1 MKKLDSDT
9 SSTSKNT
16 NSKSSS
22 RISAVGKRKTAIAR
36 VWIKPGVGNIL
47 VNRMPLEQYFSNK
60 DNSVPTIHSNKAIEP
75 LILGDY
81 VDSVDVLCTVKGGGI
96 TGQAEALRHGISK
109 ALSILNPEMRP
120 VLRGQGLL
128 TRDSRK
134 VERKKYGK
142 HKARKSTQF
151 SKR

>member
-1 MKKLDSDT
+1 MKKDYSAAGMIE
-9 SSTSKNT
+9 SKPDA
-16 NSKSSS
+16 SS
-22 RISAVGKRKTAIAR
+22 RISSVGKRKTAIAR
-36 VWIKPGVGNIL
+36 VWIKPGEGKIVI
-47 VNRMPLEQYFSNK
+47 NRLTLEQYFSNK
-60 DNSVPTIHSNKAIEP
+60 ENSMPTIHSNKVIEP
-75 LILGDY
+75 LILSDY
-81 VDSVDVLCTVKGGGI
+81 RDSLDILCTVKGGGI

-109 ALSILNPEMRP
+109 ALSLLNPELRP
-120 VLRGQGLL
+120 MLRGNGLL

>member
-1 MKKLDSDT
+1 MKKDYSAAGIIE
-9 SSTSKNT
+9 SKPDA
-16 NSKSSS
+16 SS
-22 RISAVGKRKTAIAR
+22 RISSVGKRKTAIAR
-36 VWIKPGVGNIL
+36 VWIKPGEGKIVI
-47 VNRMPLEQYFSNK
+47 NRLTLEQYFSNK
-60 DNSVPTIHSNKAIEP
+60 ENSIPTIHSNKVIEP
-75 LILGDY
+75 LILSDY
-81 VDSVDVLCTVKGGGI
+81 RDSLDILCTVKGGGI

-109 ALSILNPEMRP
+109 ALSLLNPELRP
-120 VLRGQGLL
+120 MLRGNGLL

>member
-1 MKKLDSDT
+1 MSKDYLVGSQPKQESP
-9 SSTSKNT
+9 STSA
-16 NSKSSS
+16 
-22 RISAVGKRKTAIAR
+22 RISSVGKRKTAIAR
-36 VWIKPGVGNIL
+36 VWIKPGAGNIV
-47 VNRMPLEQYFSNK
+47 VNKVSLEQYFSNK
-60 DNSVPTIHSNKAIEP
+60 DNSMPTIHSHKVLEP
-75 LILGDY
+75 LVLSDHHETLDI
-81 VDSVDVLCTVKGGGI
+81 LCTVKGGGI

-109 ALSILNPEMRP
+109 ALSLMDPELRP
-120 VLRGQGLL
+120 MLRGNGLL

>member
-1 MKKLDSDT
+1 MKKDHSAADT
-9 SSTSKNT
+9 SQSKDA
-16 NSKSSS
+16 SS
-22 RISAVGKRKTAIAR
+22 RISSVGKRKTAIAR
-36 VWIKPGVGNIL
+36 VWIKAGEGNI
-47 VNRMPLEQYFSNK
+47 VINRMSLEQYFSSK
-60 DNSVPTIHSNKAIEP
+60 ENSIPTIHSNKVIEP
-75 LILGDY
+75 LVLSDY
-81 VDSVDVLCTVKGGGI
+81 RDSLDILCTVKGGGI

-109 ALSILNPEMRP
+109 ALSILNPDLRP
-120 VLRGQGLL
+120 MLRGNGLL

>member
-1 MKKLDSDT
+1 MKGNT
-9 SSTSKNT
+9 STANIAT
-16 NSKSSS
+16 ANA
-22 RISAVGKRKTAIAR
+22 RISAVGKRKTAVAR
-36 VWIKPGVGNIL
+36 VWIKPGAGKIT
-47 VNRMPLEQYFSNK
+47 VNRLSLEQYFSNK
-60 DNSVPTIHSNKAIEP
+60 ENALPTIHSNKVLEP
-75 LILGDY
+75 LVLSDY
-81 VDSVDVLCTVKGGGI
+81 TDTLDILCTVKGGGI

-109 ALSILNPEMRP
+109 ALDLLNPDLRP
-120 VLRGQGLL
+120 MLRSNGLL